1 MQVRVLT
8 FAALREALG
17 AKEIFLEVRGAPTVG
32 EVLTQLES
40 QQPVIAR
47 YRGRLLVAVNRARV
61 PLDTPI
67 REGDEIALLPPV
79 SGGSGLIR
87 IQPEPLSLDELVRT
101 VVDPSCGAIATF
113 TGVVRNVSRGRGIA
127 HLEYEAY
134 EPMAHR
140 ELERIRD
147 EILERWPQVR
157 LAVAHRIG
165 RLEIG
170 EAAVV
175 IAVAAPHRA
184 EALEACRYAID
195 TLKRSVPIW
204 KKEFD
209 VEGGS
214 WVEENP

>member
-47 YRGRLLVAVNRARV
+47 YRGRLLVAVNRVRV

-147 EILERWPQVR
+147 EILERWPGVR
-157 LAVAHRIG
+157 LSLTVSTAH
-165 RLEIG
+165 
-170 EAAVV
+170 
-175 IAVAAPHRA
+175 
-184 EALEACRYAID
+184 
-195 TLKRSVPIW
+195 
-204 KKEFD
+204 
-209 VEGGS
+209 
-214 WVEENP
+214 

>member
-147 EILERWPQVR
+147 EILERWPGVR

>member
-17 AKEIFLEVRGAPTVG
+17 AKEIFLELPGTPTVG

-40 QQPVIAR
+40 QQPVLAE

-67 REGDEIALLPPV
+67 SEGDEIALLPPV
-79 SGGSGLIR
+79 SGGAGSIR

-113 TGVVRNVSRGRGIA
+113 TGVVRNASRGRGIA

-147 EILERWPQVR
+147 EILDRWPQVR